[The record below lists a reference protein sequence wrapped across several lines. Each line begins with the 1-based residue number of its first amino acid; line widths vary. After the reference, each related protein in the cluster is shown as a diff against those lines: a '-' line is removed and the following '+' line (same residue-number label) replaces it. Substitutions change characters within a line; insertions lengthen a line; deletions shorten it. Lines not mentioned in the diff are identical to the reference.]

1 MIQKPKQQVFDLL
14 FLFTRLGEER
24 SFTPL
29 IEEYR
34 SETNPSHCHKAGHRK
49 PQCMVL
55 PAREQKEDYE
65 ETASRHE
72 HTVPHIFTFGGTNK
86 NAIE

>member
-24 SFTPL
+24 SFAPL

-34 SETNPSHCHKAGHRK
+34 SETNPSHRHKAGHRQPK
-49 PQCMVL
+49 RMVL
-55 PAREQKEDYE
+55 PAREQKEDCE
-65 ETASRHE
+65 EAARCDK
-72 HTVPHIFTFGGTNK
+72 HTIPHVLAFSGTNK

>member
-34 SETNPSHCHKAGHRK
+34 SETNPSHRHKAGHRQPK
-49 PQCMVL
+49 RMVF
-55 PAREQKEDYE
+55 PPSKKRKDHKEAARCDK
-65 ETASRHE
+65 
-72 HTVPHIFTFGGTNK
+72 HTVPHVLAFSGTNK
-86 NAIE
+86 NAIK